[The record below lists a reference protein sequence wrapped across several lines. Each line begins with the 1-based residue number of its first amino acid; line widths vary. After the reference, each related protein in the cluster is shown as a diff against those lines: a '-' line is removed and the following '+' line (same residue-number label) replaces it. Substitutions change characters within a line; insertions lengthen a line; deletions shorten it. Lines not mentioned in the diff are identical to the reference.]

1 MKKRPFLMALLTLGA
16 IFLFFLVMI
25 YAAASLM
32 GHAPAL
38 AMGEKVGVV
47 EVLGMITDSRAV
59 TKQIDGFRD
68 DASVRAV
75 VLRIDSPGGGVA
87 PSQEICEE
95 VGKLA
100 RAKPVVVSMGS
111 VGASGGYYIAAPA
124 TRIFA
129 NPGTVTGSIGVIME
143 FANIEDLLGKI
154 GLRSEVV
161 KSGPHK
167 DIGSLTRPMTAS
179 DRVILQGM
187 IDDVYDQFV
196 HQIATSRKLPLDDVK
211 ALADGRIFSG
221 RQALAKGLVDELG
234 NFQDAVAA
242 AGRLAGIEGK
252 PRLVYPPKQGD
263 RLLDYLIE
271 ESVTRFTRG
280 LSGRVAPGLQFL
292 WSNAK

>member
-1 MKKRPFLMALLTLGA
+1 MALLTLGA

-25 YAAASLM
+25 YAAASFM

-38 AMGEKVGVV
+38 AIGEKVGVV

-59 TKQIDGFRD
+59 TKQIDDFRD
-68 DASVRAV
+68 DTSVRAV

-100 RAKPVVVSMGS
+100 RSKPVVVSMGS
-111 VGASGGYYIAAPA
+111 VAASGGYYIAAPA

-129 NPGTVTGSIGVIME
+129 SPGTITGSIGVIME
-143 FANIEDLLGKI
+143 FANIEELLGKI

-196 HQIATSRKLPLDDVK
+196 HQVATSRKLPLDDVK

-221 RQALAKGLVDELG
+221 RQALAEGLVDELG

-252 PRLVYPPKQGD
+252 PRLVYPPQKGES
-263 RLLDYLIE
+263 LLDYLVE
-271 ESVTRFTRG
+271 ESVTHFTRG
-280 LSGRVAPGLQFL
+280 LSGRVAPGLQYL